1 VGVLFASPAQYRFK
15 SYFSSGAGG
24 RQLPMRT
31 SQAAPC
37 PLKPLPVTPTLLG
50 TRFMISEQPSRM
62 ADGNIGRFTEMITPT
77 RDNRVP
83 EGDSGNA
90 PPRGMRVGKLL
101 RVLRRDSVG
110 LQHLSDIEN
119 NYLRARSSISG
130 YVPGVC
136 EYQRL
141 EKSQSTLRLIRN
153 HIAGVSLAEGT
164 RAPSGLRQAI
174 ELTIRL
180 LTSLSNMHEL
190 GLLHRNLKP
199 ANVIIDDSGDVTL
212 VDGGL
217 NFAAFDCYVN
227 SGRNPETVK
236 WLAPELLGLID
247 RDESPASDIY
257 SAGAILFF
265 LLGGR
270 SPFAGETAT
279 AVLNQKVSHQT
290 TGCLTLRPDIPL
302 ALDSIMRR
310 MLSVHPD
317 HRYQTCHGAIH
328 DLTLLAT
335 AIDNGNDS
343 PDFPVGAADV
353 RRTLVEPSFL
363 GRRRQLE
370 QLAEGLIQGKA
381 GHAGIYAVEA
391 MSGSGKSRLID
402 TACEAA
408 FQHGHWVI
416 RATGRADV
424 APRIYDTVRQL
435 LEQITARCEV
445 DRELKSHIKSGLGDE
460 DDLATLAAIFPG
472 FAEALGLTD
481 DIRNRRIEPPPFGL
495 AAGALCRLFVQLGR
509 EGSPCVVV
517 VDDCQWIDEAALAIL
532 TSWTRIQSRFVIGD
546 RFTTLVCCYREDE
559 IPVNHPLRIVAWQRV
574 ELPPMAD
581 REICDMARSMAGPL
595 PQSVLD
601 VLIRFSAGQPY
612 LAAAIL
618 RGLHETGTLYATA
631 DGWHVDDT
639 GLGDLTSSPSAGALL
654 ARRLD
659 LLPDELKI
667 WLQCGAVLGKTFRLD
682 FADYLSQLNGVAIL
696 GEALRKN
703 LVWTDVESGIC
714 QFTHDRIR
722 ESLLERIDPA
732 RKQALH
738 LRAAKWLA
746 RSPDATAA
754 ELAFHYDAGNDPD
767 SATVHARN
775 AASEALRQGTLK
787 LAEQQFRIALRSSR
801 LSSDALFELNCGLG
815 EVLMLRGRYQEAGEL
830 LGQAADHAESDEQ
843 RARVAGKHGELSF
856 KRGNIDEAASSLEDA
871 LKFLGS
877 RVPGSMFSVAL
888 LIIKE
893 VLVQVLHSLVP
904 RMFCGRRK
912 RLPTDTEQLIMHL
925 RGRYA
930 TACWFSSK
938 ARCLWGHFRTL
949 NEAETFLS
957 GPELAQALSD
967 HAPAMSLVP
976 WPSRGIR
983 YADRSLEIRRQL
995 NDVWGQGQSL
1005 HYKGIV
1011 LYAAGR
1017 FEECIE
1023 TCRESVRLLEK
1034 VGDYW
1039 EMHIARYQIA
1049 ASLYMLGRMDDALV
1063 EAKAMYE
1070 SGMMLGDHQASAIS
1084 LDIWARC
1091 SPGDPSP
1098 EIIEEELGR
1107 KRFDLQGT
1115 AQLLLARGVHR
1126 FCTGDYHEALGAF
1139 RQALRTATSIDQR
1152 NIYVHANHAW
1162 LASALRCHAEQTAAY
1177 QPQLKARLIA
1187 AAEKHA
1193 RRMLFVSWPMKHY
1206 WPHAL
1211 RELAMTSAMRGKTD
1225 HANLYLRKALRIS
1238 QKLGLENEA
1247 RLCEIASTIINSR
1260 SQPEPAFV
1268 ASSVSV
1274 PMARELFFQNI
1285 YRKDDS
1291 REKATA
1297 SLADRFHQV
1306 MESGRDINSALNE
1319 TTICRRVE
1327 TAALRLL
1334 RGQFASMLPVISREG
1349 EKPQLSSAPAS
1360 LGVVE
1365 LELASQAI
1373 SSGETLVLPED
1384 IIRTSHNPQR
1394 SVMAIPITVRSCVR
1408 YCLLI
1413 QHNEL
1418 PGLFREVEIRLGM
1431 YISSIAGTAL
1441 ENAEGFNQLRT
1452 TNDSLERRVEE
1463 RTRSL
1468 QERAEQLGIS
1478 NAKLKKIAR
1487 DLNRTQAELTIA
1499 KQRVEQA
1506 SNAKSE
1512 FLATMSHEI
1521 RTPLNAVIGMSEL
1534 CLMTR
1539 LDDVQRGYLE
1549 VVKTSAGSLLRLLN
1563 DILDLSKIE
1572 ANKIVLE
1579 EIPFSVRKVAEDVC
1593 DLMSINAARK
1603 GLEFSLVVDEQIPQ
1617 TVYGDPARLQQI
1629 IVNLLGN
1636 AFKFT
1641 QEGEVHLAVKLNS
1654 LDKGEADIRFQVIDT
1669 GLGIH
1674 ESKLQKIFD
1683 PFSQA
1688 DSSTT
1693 RKFGGSG
1700 LGLSICKRFVN
1711 MMGGDIGVTSTPGS
1725 GSEFSFNA
1733 RFRHSASDTGRY
1745 SPEEHVLLDGVRCA
1759 VIHASQYS
1767 AKAYDGVLHEL
1778 GGTVTTHIAFDKFEG
1793 MRQNPEKI
1801 ASANLVLVEFPQNA
1815 ANVDAIVQRLL
1826 TTTQARVIGL
1836 FPKDDI
1842 VHVGRREERSIFIAR
1857 PARRDSIVTAV
1868 RNLLEKAPVIEPAP
1882 VGKNPDSRQ
1891 ENRKGLKILLAE
1903 DVGVNAMIATNFL
1916 GRMGHAVTVAENGL
1930 EALKTLEAGDYDL
1943 VLMDIEMP
1951 EMDGLEATRCIRG
1964 LADQKNSS
1972 LPVIAMTAHAL
1983 PEFRKQCMDAGM
1995 NDYITKP
2002 LEPAQLE
2009 KVLQQYSGG

>member
-1 VGVLFASPAQYRFK
+1 
-15 SYFSSGAGG
+15 
-24 RQLPMRT
+24 MT
-31 SQAAPC
+31 
-37 PLKPLPVTPTLLG
+37 
-50 TRFMISEQPSRM
+50 SEQPSRM
-62 ADGNIGRFTEMITPT
+62 PDGNSGRHTELIAPT
-77 RDNRVP
+77 
-83 EGDSGNA
+83 GDSRLPDGETGKNLL
-90 PPRGMRVGKLL
+90 RSQRVGKLL
-101 RVLRRDSVG
+101 RVLRRDPVG
-110 LQHLSDIEN
+110 LQHLTDIDN
-119 NYLRARSSISG
+119 NFLRARSSISG

-141 EKSQSTLRLIRN
+141 EKGQSSLRLIRS
-153 HIAGVSLAEGT
+153 HIAGVSLAEGQG
-164 RAPSGLRQAI
+164 APMELRQAI

-199 ANVIIDDSGDVTL
+199 ANVIVDDSGDVTL

-227 SGRNPETVK
+227 SGGTPETVK

-257 SAGAILFF
+257 SAGAILVY
-265 LLGGR
+265 LLGGH
-270 SPFAGETAT
+270 SPFEGETAT
-279 AVLNQKVSHQT
+279 EVLNQKVSRYT
-290 TGCLTLRPDIPL
+290 LGCLSLRPDIPL
-302 ALDSIMRR
+302 ALDSIVRR

-335 AIDNGNDS
+335 ALDNGNES
-343 PDFPVGAADV
+343 PDFPIGAADV

-370 QLAEGLIQGKA
+370 QLAEGLLQGKA
-381 GHAGIYAVEA
+381 GHAGIFAIEA
-391 MSGSGKSRLID
+391 MSGTGKTRLID
-402 TACEAA
+402 TACEIAL
-408 FQHGHWVI
+408 QQEHWVI

-435 LEQITARCEV
+435 LDQIIARCKV
-445 DRELKSHIKSGLGDE
+445 DRELIAHIKSGLGDA
-460 DDLATLAAIFPG
+460 DDLETLAAIFPG
-472 FAEALGLTD
+472 LAEALELD
-481 DIRNRRIEPPPFGL
+481 DEQRDNGTASPPFGQ
-495 AAGALCRLFVQLGR
+495 AAGALCRLLLQLGR

-517 VDDCQWIDEAALAIL
+517 VDDCQWIDEAALSIL
-532 TSWTRIQSRFVIGD
+532 TSWTRIQSHHVVGD
-546 RFTTLVCCYREDE
+546 RFTTLFCCYRDDE
-559 IPVNHPLRIVAWQRV
+559 IPVNHPLRIVPWQRI

-581 REICDMARSMAGPL
+581 REIFDLARSMAGPL
-595 PQSVLD
+595 PKSVLD
-601 VLIRFSAGQPY
+601 ALVRFSSGQPY

-631 DGWHVDDT
+631 DGWHVDET
-639 GLGDLTSSPSAGALL
+639 GLGDLTASRSAGALL
-654 ARRLD
+654 ARRLE
-659 LLPDELKI
+659 LLPNELKDY
-667 WLQCGAVLGKTFRLD
+667 LQCGAVLGKSFRLD
-682 FADYLSQLNGVAIL
+682 FADYLAQSAGMEIL

-703 LVWTDVESGIC
+703 LVRTDVESGVC
-714 QFTHDRIR
+714 HFTHDRIR
-722 ESLLERIDPA
+722 ESLLERIDPV

-738 LRAAKWLA
+738 LRAANWLA
-746 RSPDATAA
+746 ESPDSTAA

-767 SATVHARN
+767 SATAYART
-775 AASEALRQGTLK
+775 AAQAALRQGTLK

-801 LSSDALFELNCGLG
+801 LTSAGLFELNCGLG
-815 EVLMLRGRYQEAGEL
+815 EVLMLRGRYQEAGVA
-830 LGQAADHAESDEQ
+830 LGEAAHYAESNEQ
-843 RARVAGKHGELSF
+843 RAEAAGKQGELSF
-856 KRGNIDEAASSLEDA
+856 KRGNIDEAAASLEEA
-871 LKFLGS
+871 LQFLGS
-877 RVPGSMFSVAL
+877 RVPQSMAAVVL

-893 VLVQVLHSLVP
+893 VLVQVMHSLFP
-904 RMFCGRRK
+904 RLFCGRRK
-912 RLPTDTEQLIMHL
+912 RVPNNIERLTMHL

-938 ARCLWGHFRTL
+938 ARCIWGHFRTL
-949 NEAETFLS
+949 NEAETFLPS
-957 GPELAQALSD
+957 PILAQALSD
-967 HAPAMSLVP
+967 HAPAMSLLP
-976 WPSRGIR
+976 WTSRGIR

-1011 LYAAGR
+1011 LYAAAR

-1049 ASLYMLGRMDDALV
+1049 ASLYMLGRMDEALI
-1063 EAKAMYE
+1063 EAKAMHE
-1070 SGMMLGDHQASAIS
+1070 SGIVLGDHQASAIS
-1084 LDIWARC
+1084 LDIWARS
-1091 SPGDPSP
+1091 SPGNPPREVID
-1098 EIIEEELGR
+1098 EELGR

-1126 FCTGDYHEALGAF
+1126 FCAGDYHEALGAF
-1139 RQALRTATSIDQR
+1139 RQALRTATSMDQR
-1152 NIYVHANHAW
+1152 SIYVHPNHAW

-1187 AAEKHA
+1187 AAERSA
-1193 RRMLFVSWPMKHY
+1193 RKMLFVSWPMKHY

-1211 RELAMTSAMRGKTD
+1211 RELAMTSAMRGKAD
-1225 HANLYLRKALRIS
+1225 HADLYMRKAMKIA
-1238 QKLGLENEA
+1238 QKLGLENEV
-1247 RLCEIASTIINSR
+1247 RLCEIAGTIINSR
-1260 SQPEPAFV
+1260 AQPDSRFV
-1268 ASSVSV
+1268 ATSLSV
-1274 PMARELFFQNI
+1274 PLARELFFQNL
-1285 YRKDDS
+1285 YPKEDT
-1291 REKATA
+1291 REKTTA

-1306 MESGRDINSALNE
+1306 MESGRDISAALNE

-1334 RGQFASMLPVISREG
+1334 RGQFATMLPVICPEN
-1349 EKPQLSSAPAS
+1349 EAPQLVSSPPTLGPADC
-1360 LGVVE
+1360 
-1365 LELASQAI
+1365 ELAHEALAC
-1373 SSGETLVLPED
+1373 GHPMVLDDDTLRESLTP
-1384 IIRTSHNPQR
+1384 RR
-1394 SVMAIPITVRSCVR
+1394 SVMAIPIAVRSSIR

-1418 PGLFREVEIRLGM
+1418 PGLFRDIEIRLGN
-1431 YISSIAGTAL
+1431 YISTIAGTAL
-1441 ENAEGFNQLRT
+1441 ENAEGFNQLRA

-1487 DLNRTQAELTIA
+1487 DLNRTQAELTLA

-1539 LDDVQRGYLE
+1539 LDDIQRGYLE
-1549 VVKTSAGSLLRLLN
+1549 VVKSSAGSLLRLLN

-1579 EIPFSVRKVAEDVC
+1579 EIPFSVRKVAEDAC
-1593 DLMSINAARK
+1593 DLMCINAARK
-1603 GLEFSLVVDEQIPQ
+1603 GLEFSLYVDDQVPH

-1636 AFKFT
+1636 AIKFT
-1641 QEGEVHLAVKLNS
+1641 QDGEVHLSVRTSS
-1654 LDKGEADIRFQVIDT
+1654 LSDGEADIRFNVIDT

-1725 GSEFSFNA
+1725 GSKFSFNA
-1733 RFRHSASDTGRY
+1733 RFRYSASDTGRY
-1745 SPEEHVLLDGVRCA
+1745 SSDSSDEVLLLEGVRTA
-1759 VIHASQYS
+1759 VIHASRFS
-1767 AKAYDGVLHEL
+1767 KSTYDGIVNEL
-1778 GGTVTTHIAFDKFEG
+1778 GGTVRAQIPFEEFIH
-1793 MRQNPEKI
+1793 PEFPMDRF
-1801 ASANLVLVEFPQNA
+1801 SAAGLFIVEFPQDA
-1815 ANVDAIVQRLL
+1815 TGVDMVVEKLL
-1826 TTTQARVIGL
+1826 SVEGRRVIGL
-1836 FPKDDI
+1836 FPKTDI
-1842 VHVGRREERSIFIAR
+1842 VNVGRRTGHSVFIAR
-1857 PARRDSIVTAV
+1857 PARREAVVNAIKSVFEATCVRGPATAT
-1868 RNLLEKAPVIEPAP
+1868 EKPGKGPVP
-1882 VGKNPDSRQ
+1882 G
-1891 ENRKGLKILLAE
+1891 KGLKILLAE
-1903 DVGVNAMIATNFL
+1903 DVMVNAMIASNFL
-1916 GRMGHAVTVAENGL
+1916 DRMGHAVTVAENGI
-1930 EALKTLEAGDYDL
+1930 EALKMLETGDFDL

-1964 LADQKNSS
+1964 LADSRNSS

-1983 PEFRKQCMDAGM
+1983 PEFRRQCMEAGM

-2002 LEPAQLE
+2002 LEPAQLQ
-2009 KVLQQYSGG
+2009 KVLQRFSGG